1 MAANNWKAEMKTLRQ
16 QLEGEELL
24 IVPGVFD
31 GLSARIAA
39 NQNFPALYMSGFA
52 VAASLLGEP
61 DIGLATASEMTA
73 RAGQIVEAA
82 DNKPVIADGDNGY
95 GGVFNVERLV
105 RHYEQVGVSCIQL
118 EDQVNP
124 KRCGHMENKEVVSMI
139 DATAKISA
147 AVAARS
153 TDNFL
158 IMARTDARA
167 THGLDEALRRAEA
180 FLMAGADILFVEAP
194 RTVAEMQIVKD
205 TFPDTPLVAN
215 MVEDGKTPALSGE
228 QLQDMGY
235 AILLRPV
242 SALLAVSQVLSQA
255 YSSLSSQGDLGS
267 MDRFSF
273 SEINELLRLPEYLER
288 D

>member
-1 MAANNWKAEMKTLRQ
+1 MKTLRQ

-215 MVEDGKTPALSGE
+215 MVEDGKTPALSAE

>member
-61 DIGLATASEMTA
+61 DIGLVTASEMTA

-242 SALLAVSQVLSQA
+242 YALLAVSQVLSQA

>member
-61 DIGLATASEMTA
+61 DIGLVTASEMTA

-273 SEINELLRLPEYLER
+273 SEINELLRLPKYLER

>member
-1 MAANNWKAEMKTLRQ
+1 MKTLRQ

-39 NQNFPALYMSGFA
+39 KHNFPALYMSGFA

-82 DNKPVIADGDNGY
+82 ANKPVIADGDNGY

-124 KRCGHMENKEVVSMI
+124 KRCGHMENKEVVSI
-139 DATAKISA
+139 TDATAKISA

-153 TDNFL
+153 NADFL

-167 THGLDEALRRAEA
+167 THDLNEALRRAES
-180 FLMAGADILFVEAP
+180 FLKAGANILFVEAP
-194 RTVAEMQIVKD
+194 RTIEEMQIVKD

-215 MVEDGKTPALSGE
+215 MVEDGKTPSLSPE
-228 QLQDMGY
+228 QLKEMGY

-242 SALLAVSQVLSQA
+242 SALLAVSQALSLA
-255 YSSLSSQGDLGS
+255 YSELSSKGDLGN

-273 SEINELLRLPEYLER
+273 SQTNELLGLPEYLER
-288 D
+288 S

>member
-61 DIGLATASEMTA
+61 DIGLVTASEMTA